1 MNDVVLERPDLN
13 MSFFPSVHP
22 QANLDIP
29 ETWNNVKEFADW
41 WMMAGMPM
49 IFPKDPEVF
58 LSDDATAITM
68 FRHGRFQVELYLI
81 HPHPKV
87 PVHEHPGVE
96 VIKMSLTVA
105 KVPIMSNVLK
115 DGESH
120 GAGQRM
126 QAEKNGFPLVAFQHW
141 KNREPCTIAAMW
153 KGPTV
158 GPLQEELI
166 RRFNPDAYVVD
177 GYADIT
183 RTKNNEPR
191 LVV

>member
-1 MNDVVLERPDLN
+1 MTDQVIDAPHLN

-22 QANLDIP
+22 QADLEIP
-29 ETWNNVKEFADW
+29 ENWTDVKEFADW
-41 WMMAGMPM
+41 WMAAGMPM
-49 IFPKDPEVF
+49 IYPKDPEIF
-58 LSDDATAITM
+58 LSDDATAVSI

-81 HPHPKV
+81 HPNPKV

-96 VIKMSLTVA
+96 VIKMSMTVA
-105 KVPIMSNVLK
+105 KVPIMSNVLT

-126 QAEKNGFPLVAFQHW
+126 EAEKVGFPLIAFQHW
-141 KNREPCTIAAMW
+141 LTREPITIAAMW

-158 GPLQEELI
+158 GPLQEALI
-166 RRFNPDAYVVD
+166 KRFNPDAYVVD

-183 RTKNNEPR
+183 RKQDQ
-191 LVV
+191 